1 MPGLPLEIME
11 QKAAEVASFLTAAAN
26 RNRLMVLCH
35 LADAGELSV
44 NDLAGRLKL
53 SQSALSQHLARM
65 AEEKLIAARADGRH
79 RYYALTPG
87 PASDLL
93 AVLQKHFC
101 PPEAVD
107 AAAE

>member
-1 MPGLPLEIME
+1 MPALPIEAMDR
-11 QKAAEVASFLTAAAN
+11 KAAEVADFLMAAAN

-35 LADAGELSV
+35 LAEAGELTV
-44 NDLAGRLKL
+44 TELAGLVRL
-53 SQSALSQHLARM
+53 SQPALSQHLARM
-65 AEEKLIAARADGRH
+65 TEEKLITVRADGRR
-79 RYYALTPG
+79 RYYALSEG

-101 PPEAVD
+101 PPESAR